1 MKLGCLVWAALWG
14 GSMAFNPCT
23 HTISPTRRKYVEQQ
37 FVFPRGTTAL
47 SSSNGK
53 FDLSKPTFDLFSA
66 RFIRNDALLQY
77 SSLNQSEPLRINLYL
92 VLALSLFA
100 FPTLSEAVIG
110 EKVQLYSTAAS
121 FLGGTGAIALFIREC
136 QSRLRQLMRIEKEL
150 NAEQLSIRLST
161 TNKFDERLFSNQPL
175 LTLKD
180 LRGKKRILAISGPT
194 LLLKKLI
201 PQIRIFR
208 RRFAQA
214 GAIVILV
221 PSDSINTIDWKD
233 FGAREEEVRSDQ
245 WLAQIENPKEWKEYF
260 DTLVEDEP
268 SDGLV
273 WFGLNFNGRSFAS
286 GNGEEPKL
294 LQIFG
299 QNLRPLEYFDFE
311 EEDKSIVG
319 SKDSK
324 PDYTTSIK
332 QCQVDFYDALTKGD
346 EEKMKNIM
354 SDNFANEVSE
364 ITESGGRIDSW
375 HSCLADGAR
384 PDGMRISNSDT
395 LVISSTSAYSTCI
408 EFPVNAGGFNAN
420 NGDTLLAV
428 QRWIRQKDSD
438 EWKLELHETIPW
450 TVDRRAGGLLKCDCR
465 GCVALTRS
473 KEQRTFGGII
483 G

>member
-1 MKLGCLVWAALWG
+1 
-14 GSMAFNPCT
+14 
-23 HTISPTRRKYVEQQ
+23 
-37 FVFPRGTTAL
+37 
-47 SSSNGK
+47 
-53 FDLSKPTFDLFSA
+53 LSKPTFDLFSA

-77 SSLNQSEPLRINLYL
+77 SSLNQSEPLRINLYW

-110 EKVQLYSTAAS
+110 EKVQLYSIAAS
-121 FLGGTGAIALFIREC
+121 FLGGTGAVVLFIREC

-150 NAEQLSIRLST
+150 NAEKLSIRLST
-161 TNKFDERLFSNQPL
+161 TNKFDERVFSNQPL
-175 LTLKD
+175 LSLKD
-180 LRGKKRILAISGPT
+180 LRGKKRVFAISGPT
-194 LLLKKLI
+194 LLLKKLM

-233 FGAREEEVRSDQ
+233 FGAREEELRSDQ

-260 DTLVEDEP
+260 DSLVEDDP

-319 SKDSK
+319 SMDSK
-324 PDYTTSIK
+324 PDCTTSIK
-332 QCQVDFYDALTKGD
+332 QCQADFYDALTKGD

-364 ITESGGRIDSW
+364 ITENGGRIDSW

-384 PDGMRISNSDT
+384 PDGMRITNSDT

-408 EFPVNAGGFNAN
+408 EFPTNAGGFNASI
-420 NGDTLLAV
+420 GDTLLAV
-428 QRWIRQKDSD
+428 QRWTRQKDSD
-438 EWKLELHETIPW
+438 EWQLELHETIPW

-473 KEQRTFGGII
+473 KEERTFGGLI